1 MMRTTDMKK
10 DALGRNLEQAI
21 GAPARVLEESVV
33 FIERE
38 EEILIT
44 QLPLKRAKEYWKTLG
59 PGLTT
64 GAADDD
70 PSGIATY
77 SQAGA
82 QYGLQLI
89 WLSLFTYPFMAVVQ
103 EMCARIGIV
112 SGQGLAANIRKHYSS
127 GALYLVAG
135 LLFFANTLNI
145 AADLGAMAAASRLL
159 LPNFGFGWLVVFFA
173 LVSLLL
179 QVFTSYAQYA
189 KYLKYL
195 TFVLLS
201 Y

>member
-1 MMRTTDMKK
+1 MDTRELKK
-10 DALGRNLEQAI
+10 EAEDAFE
-21 GAPARVLEESVV
+21 APAKMLEEGVDFLGKEKQA
-33 FIERE
+33 FISKKPFHDAE
-38 EEILIT
+38 
-44 QLPLKRAKEYWKTLG
+44 EYWETLG

-89 WLSLFTYPFMAVVQ
+89 WLSLFTYPFMSVVQ

-112 SGQGLAANIRKHYSS
+112 SGQGLAANIRKHYSPR
-127 GALYLVAG
+127 ALYFATA

-145 AADLGAMAAASRLL
+145 AADLGAMAAATRLL
-159 LPNFGFGWLVVFFA
+159 VPSIGAGLLVILFA
-173 LVSLLL
+173 VVSLGL
-179 QVFTSYAQYA
+179 QVFTTYARYA
-189 KYLKYL
+189 KYL
-195 TFVLLS
+195 T
-201 Y
+201 